1 MSNSNRY
8 AIGIDFGG
16 TSVKLA
22 RVSSDGAIEQR
33 ASFATAGLDGVR
45 GWLDEAERHVR
56 SLVDSAGEGRDWA
69 GVGVGVPG
77 FVDFDRGFVYELA
90 NVPGW
95 KDVPLADLLQ
105 QRFGKPARIENDV
118 NAMAAGECAY
128 GAGRGLQ
135 DAVFVTLGTGVGGGL
150 LLGGKLYRGAHSMAG
165 EIGHMTIDMHGIRS
179 PMGIG
184 GVEQYT
190 GNRRI
195 SAYALSRI
203 DAGADGTAILRAAGG
218 IPDDVTP
225 KAIAEAASAGD
236 PLALE
241 VFDHVADCLSAMMS
255 SVAYLIQPQ
264 AFIVGGGV
272 SAAGDILF
280 APLRKHLSERLTPVF
295 YERLEIRP
303 AALGNDAG
311 VIGCASLAMG

>member
-1 MSNSNRY
+1 MNASKF
-8 AIGIDFGG
+8 AIGVDFGG

-22 RVSSDGAIEQR
+22 RVSAAGAIEAR
-33 ASFATAGLDGVR
+33 DAFPTPPGVPA
-45 GWLDEAERHVR
+45 WLDALAPRVAA
-56 SLVDSAGEGRDWA
+56 LVDSAADPSACA

-77 FVDFDRGFVYELA
+77 FVDFDRGFVFDLA

-95 KDVPLADLLQ
+95 KEVPLADLIQ
-105 QRFGKPARIENDV
+105 QRLSMPARIENDV
-118 NAMAAGECAY
+118 NAMAAGECAH
-128 GAGRGLQ
+128 GAGRGLT

-150 LLGGKLYRGAHSMAG
+150 LLNGKIYRGAHSMAG

-195 SAYALSRI
+195 AAYALSRI
-203 DAGADGTAILRAAGG
+203 DAGADGAAILRAAGG
-218 IPDDVTP
+218 SPENVTP
-225 KAIAEAASAGD
+225 KAIAEAAAAGD

-255 SVAYLIQPQ
+255 SAAYLIQPQ

-280 APLRKHLSERLTPVF
+280 NPLKKHLAERLNPVF
-295 YERLEIRP
+295 FSRLEIRP

-311 VIGCASLAMG
+311 VIGCASLAMS

>member
-1 MSNSNRY
+1 MTASTRY

-16 TSVKLA
+16 TFVKMA
-22 RVSSDGAIEQR
+22 RVAEDGTIEER
-33 ASFATAGLDGVR
+33 ASFATTGLDGVG
-45 GWLDEAERHVR
+45 GWLDEVERHATA
-56 SLVDSAGEGRDWA
+56 LVASAGDSRDWA

-77 FVDFDRGFVYELA
+77 FVDFDRGFVFDLT

-95 KDVPLADLLQ
+95 KEVPLAELLHR
-105 QRFGKPARIENDV
+105 RFGKPARIENDV
-118 NAMAAGECAY
+118 NAMAAGECAH
-128 GAGRGLQ
+128 GAGRGLT

-184 GVEQYT
+184 GVEQYC
-190 GNRRI
+190 GNKRIVEYALRRI
-195 SAYALSRI
+195 
-203 DAGADGTAILRAAGG
+203 DEGADGTEILRLSGGDRAA
-218 IPDDVTP
+218 VTP
-225 KAIAEAASAGD
+225 KAISQAAGGGD
-236 PLALE
+236 PLGIE

-255 SVAYLIQPQ
+255 SVAYLVQPQ
-264 AFIVGGGV
+264 AFIIGGGV
-272 SAAGDILF
+272 SAAGPVLF
-280 APLRKHLSERLTPVF
+280 EPLKKHLAERLVSTF

-311 VIGCASLAMG
+311 MIGCAALAML